1 MDRELF
7 VGRIRLKTAVVLL
20 ALVHAV
26 VLFAGFFTPYSFDT
40 QNRDLVLAPPAR
52 IHFWDPHYKYRIHP
66 FIYKRTLV
74 PGTLN
79 RYRENT
85 STAFP
90 IRFLIEGA
98 PYSILG
104 IMVSQRHLFGTG
116 ERAPIALMG
125 TDSYGRDEFSRLLYG
140 GRISLFAGLAACTT
154 AIVLSL
160 VLGGIA
166 GYYGGLLD
174 SVIMRVSEVFL
185 SMPWLY
191 LLLSVRACLPLHMDT
206 QRAFLL
212 LISLLGVVGWAKPAR
227 LIRGVVLR
235 ARTREFVKAAASFGA
250 SDFYLLRRH
259 VLPQA
264 SSVALTQMALSIPQ
278 YILAEVTISF
288 FGLGISPPYPSW
300 GNMLASL
307 GSYFVLKSCW
317 WMFAPAAALTVVL
330 FTYHRLFS
338 RFS

>member
-1 MDRELF
+1 VDRSF
-7 VGRIRLKTAVVLL
+7 FGARIPTQAAIVFL
-20 ALVHAV
+20 ALVHLV
-26 VLFAGFFTPYSFDT
+26 VLFAGFFAPYSFDT
-40 QNRDLVLAPPAR
+40 QNRDFVLAPPAR
-52 IHFWDPHYKYRIHP
+52 LHFWDSHYKYHIHP
-66 FIYKRTLV
+66 FIYRRRLV
-74 PGTLN
+74 PGTFD
-79 RYRENT
+79 RYEEDYG
-85 STAFP
+85 AIFP
-90 IRFLIEGA
+90 VRFFVEGV

-104 IMVSQRHLFGTG
+104 AIPSRRHLFGTD
-116 ERAPIALMG
+116 EQAPIALLG

-140 GRISLFAGLAACTT
+140 GRISLFAGLAACST
-154 AIVLSL
+154 AIGLGL
-160 VLGGIA
+160 LLGGLA

-191 LLLSVRACLPLHMDT
+191 LLLSVRACLPLHMET

-227 LIRGVVLR
+227 LIRGVVLT
-235 ARTREFVKAAASFGA
+235 ASTRDFVKAAASFGA
-250 SDFYLLRRH
+250 GDFYLLRRH

-264 SSVALTQMALSIPQ
+264 STVALTQMALNIPQ

-288 FGLGISPPYPSW
+288 FGLGISQPYPSW

-307 GSYFVLKSCW
+307 ESYFVLQSCW
-317 WMFAPAAALTVVL
+317 WMFAPAVALTMVL
-330 FTYHRLFS
+330 FTYHRFFS